1 MKAHLVAGNLLK
13 LPVSIGTPVF
23 IMNEKREATLIEYS
37 LKDIDEEVYLT
48 RLEAEKEGA
57 MVIQCS
63 KK

>member
-23 IMNEKREATLIEYS
+23 TINGKREATLIEYS
-37 LKDIDEEVYLT
+37 LDDIDEEVYLT
-48 RLEAEKEGA
+48 RAEAEKEGA
-57 MVIQCS
+57 MVLKCS